1 MSSLVPVVRAV
12 VREELKAL
20 RATELGVVSNV
31 RTKDGG
37 DNNIDVDL
45 LLRGSALEL
54 LRVPVALSRLGLS
67 AAPQVEDLAV
77 VSFVGGD
84 LNSPVVLGFLYD
96 EQTRPPDAAPDE
108 VVYEVPDSGSSDARR
123 VEIKTA
129 SGHTVT
135 LLDDSVS
142 IVMGSTTMTV
152 EADGDITLES
162 GANLALKATG
172 SLSIEAGQDVT
183 IKGLSV
189 TAEGQTEAKL
199 KGVQVSIA
207 GLTNFSA
214 S

>member
-12 VREELKAL
+12 VREELKSL
-20 RATELGVVSNV
+20 RGTELGVVSKV
-31 RTKDGG
+31 RTKDGD

-45 LLRGSALEL
+45 LLHGSAVEL

-67 AAPQVEDLAV
+67 AAPKLEDLAV
-77 VSFVGGD
+77 VGFVGGD
-84 LNSPVVLGFLYD
+84 LNAPVVLGFLYD
-96 EQTRPPDAAPDE
+96 DKTRPPDAKPEE
-108 VVYEVPDSGSSDARR
+108 VVYEVPDQASGEARR

-135 LLDDSVS
+135 LFDDSVE
-142 IVMGSTTMTV
+142 IAMGSTKMVV
-152 EADGDITLES
+152 EADGDITLEA
-162 GANLALKATG
+162 GGNLTLKASG
-172 SLSIEAGQDVT
+172 SVSIEAGQDVT

-199 KGVQVSIA
+199 KGVQVAIA
-207 GLTNFSA
+207 GLTSFSA